1 MLLCFFCSCHF
12 FERAGNL
19 EERKF
24 PLKQNFCSH
33 SAFLPKLVF
42 CCRMVLVGFNI
53 QVSFYERVDHCFV
66 LTRVF
71 NVGLVIFTFFSQNK
85 FGAILVVLC
94 CFVQFSAS
102 LFLSEA
108 LFVVENGM
116 NR

>member
-1 MLLCFFCSCHF
+1 MFFCSCHF
-12 FERAGNL
+12 FERAGDL

-24 PLKQNFCSH
+24 PLKQNFFSH
-33 SAFLPKLVF
+33 SAFLPKFVF

-53 QVSFYERVDHCFV
+53 QGSFYERVDHWFV

-71 NVGLVIFTFFSQNK
+71 NVGFVIFTLKQKQVNFYSQNK
-85 FGAILVVLC
+85 FVAILVVLC

-108 LFVVENGM
+108 FNFS
-116 NR
+116 